1 MWQDTLVKMLRA
13 EINDLDASNYTDSR
27 LEDVLVVS
35 AYQVLQ
41 AANFYN
47 NYVVNIQNCSIT
59 PDPVTLNDLDFSVL
73 TVAKAACTILRGE
86 AKSAA
91 SKAVM
96 IKDGPSVLDNRTAS
110 NNLQESA
117 KTICEAYKEMIEA
130 YQFSGGTGDNESMV
144 LGQFVLGPYSP
155 GSLLYQWERRG
166 DRRSEYGDLR

>member
-1 MWQDTLVKMLRA
+1 MWEDVLVKMLRA
-13 EINDLDASNYTDSR
+13 EIDDLDSSRYTDSR
-27 LEDVLVVS
+27 LQDVIVIS
-35 AYQVLQ
+35 AYKVLQ
-41 AANFYN
+41 AADFYN
-47 NYVVNIQNCSIT
+47 EYDVNISNVTIS
-59 PDPVTLNDLDFSVL
+59 PDPVSINDLDFSVL
-73 TVAKAACTILRGE
+73 TVAKAACTILSGE

-110 NNLQESA
+110 NNLQQSA
-117 KTICEAYKEMIEA
+117 KTICDAYKEMLDA
-130 YQFSGGTGDNESMV
+130 YNFSGGKGDNANMV